1 MEEGL
6 APLAIKPELLEK
18 RIEILRKIKP
28 FDSLPENLLRET
40 AAVLQEEEYPVGSY
54 VAIQGDTSRQVL
66 FLTVEGRIE
75 ITVKDRI
82 GRETIIG
89 YRGALELM
97 GESFV
102 FSREAYTAS
111 AKAIEYTR
119 CYVIPQ
125 EHLEKLLAEVPD
137 FAAYFLHFLSSRLRI
152 NYQKFYDEEEIEVP
166 GRIGFRRRVDEVM
179 TAPVVTCDVEATARQ
194 IARIMRERDVSSVV
208 VVEGDEPRGIITER
222 DLVTKVLLNHD
233 LQQADLITAREIMS
247 DSLVTINI
255 HDFTYQAFLL
265 MVKHRIKHLV
275 VVNENK
281 KLAGILVIQDLIKS
295 RETGAFAIVNR
306 IEICKTIE
314 ELVKQRSDVDQ
325 VAQAMLVER
334 ATVQEITALI
344 TEFYDR
350 ITRKVIEIAEQ
361 QMVDEGFGPP
371 PVPYCWITMGSSG
384 RREQFARTD
393 QDNAIIFEDTGE
405 DKEKEEEIKK
415 YFLALGEKV
424 VSGLEQYGFRR
435 CRGLVMANNPDWCH
449 SLQGWYCTL
458 NNWIREL
465 DPQNVRL
472 MTIFLD
478 FRPVYGSKE
487 LYDQLRGNV
496 ARTYRLSPV
505 LIKFLLQ
512 DTLLKKVPVNF
523 LRKIQTERSGEHR
536 NMINLKTSACVHIVD
551 CLRVFILHEGLTEI
565 NTFERLQKIE
575 MLKLIKR
582 DDAEQV
588 RTAYE
593 TLMMLRIRDAM
604 AKMRRGVEPDNY
616 INPREL
622 NNREYSLLREALM
635 VVNRLQGITE
645 KHFHMVL

>member
-1 MEEGL
+1 METKGEIL
-6 APLAIKPELLEK
+6 AK
-18 RIEILRKIKP
+18 RVEILRKIRP
-28 FDSLPENLLRET
+28 FDCLGEEQLQET
-40 AAVLQEEEYPVGSY
+40 AAVLHEEEYPAGTY
-54 VAIQGDTSRQVL
+54 VAIQGDSSRQVL
-66 FLTVEGRIE
+66 YLAVEGRVE

-82 GRETIIG
+82 GRETITG
-89 YRGALELM
+89 YRGAMELM

-102 FSREAYTAS
+102 FSRDAYTAS
-111 AKAIEYTR
+111 ARAVEYTR
-119 CYVIPQ
+119 CYVIPH
-125 EHLEKLLAEVPD
+125 EHLEKILAEAPV

-152 NYQKFYDEEEIEVP
+152 NYQKFYDEEEIEIP

-179 TAPVVTCDVEATARQ
+179 TFPVVTCAAAADARQ
-194 IARIMRERDVSSVV
+194 IAATMWRHRVSSLVV
-208 VVEGDEPRGIITER
+208 MDGDEPRGIITER
-222 DLVTKVLLNHD
+222 DLVTKVLLSPD
-233 LQQADLITAREIMS
+233 LQESASKTAVEIMS
-247 DSLVTINI
+247 ENLVTINA

-275 VVNENK
+275 VVNDEK
-281 KLAGILVIQDLIKS
+281 KLAGILAIQDLIKS
-295 RETGAFAIVNR
+295 RETGSFAIVNR
-306 IEICKTIE
+306 IEGCKTIE

-361 QMVDEGFGPP
+361 KMIDSGFGPP

-384 RREQFARTD
+384 RKEQFARTD
-393 QDNAIIFEDTGE
+393 QDNAIIFEDMAE
-405 DKEKEEEIKK
+405 DREAETKD

-424 VSGLEQYGFRR
+424 VTGLEHYGFRR
-435 CRGLVMANNPDWCH
+435 CRGLVMGNNPDWCH
-449 SLQGWYCTL
+449 SLQGWYRTL
-458 NNWIREL
+458 NTWIREL

-478 FRPVYGSKE
+478 FRPVYGDRK
-487 LYDQLRGNV
+487 LYDQLRNNV

-505 LIKFLLQ
+505 LLKFLLQ

-523 LRKIQTERSGEHR
+523 LRQIQTERSGEHR

-551 CLRVFILHEGLTEI
+551 CMRVFILHEGLTET

-575 MLKLIKR
+575 KLKLLKR
-582 DDAEQV
+582 SDAEYISS
-588 RTAYE
+588 AYE

-604 AKMRRGVEPDNY
+604 AKMRKGVEPDNY

-622 NNREYSLLREALM
+622 SNREYSLLRESLM
-635 VVNRLQGITE
+635 VVNRLQSITE

>member
-1 MEEGL
+1 MEAKEEVL
-6 APLAIKPELLEK
+6 KK
-18 RIEILRKIKP
+18 RIEILRKIRP
-28 FDSLPENLLRET
+28 FDVLEEKQLRQT
-40 AAVLQEEEYPVGSY
+40 AAVLHEEDYAIGSY
-54 VAIQGDTSRQVL
+54 VAIQGESSRQVL
-66 FLTVEGRIE
+66 FLTVEGRVE
-75 ITVKDRI
+75 ITVKDKI
-82 GRETIIG
+82 GRETITG
-89 YRGALELM
+89 YRGALEFL

-102 FSREAYTAS
+102 FSRDAYTAS
-111 AKAIEYTR
+111 ARAAEFTR

-125 EHLEKLLAEVPD
+125 EHLEKLLAEAPN
-137 FAAYFLHFLSSRLRI
+137 FSAYFLQFLSSRLRI

-179 TAPVVTCDVEATARQ
+179 TAPVVTCEITATARQ
-194 IARIMRERDVSSVV
+194 IASLMRKRNVSSVV
-208 VVEGDEPRGIITER
+208 VVEQDEPRGIITER
-222 DLVTKVLLNHD
+222 DLVTKVLLSTD
-233 LQQADLITAREIMS
+233 LQLAALITARDIMS
-247 DSLVTINI
+247 SDLITVNI

-275 VVNENK
+275 VVNETK
-281 KLAGILVIQDLIKS
+281 KLAGILVIQDLMKS

-306 IEICKTIE
+306 IEGATTIN

-334 ATVQEITALI
+334 ATVQEITTLV

-361 QMVDEGFGPP
+361 QMIDEGYGPP

-393 QDNAIIFEDTGE
+393 QDNGIIFADPLP
-405 DKEKEEEIKK
+405 EKEDETKQ

-424 VSGLEQYGFRR
+424 VTGLEQYGFRR
-435 CRGLVMANNPDWCH
+435 CRGLVMGNNSDWCH
-449 SLQGWYCTL
+449 SLQGWYRTL
-458 NNWIREL
+458 NTWIREL

-478 FRPVYGSKE
+478 FRPVSGDKN
-487 LYDQLRGNV
+487 LYDQLRTNV

-505 LIKFLLQ
+505 LLKFLLQ
-512 DTLLKKVPVNF
+512 DTLLKKVPVNL
-523 LRKIQTERSGEHR
+523 LRQIQTERSGEHR
-536 NMINLKTSACVHIVD
+536 NKINLKTSACVHIVD
-551 CLRVFILHEGLTEI
+551 CMRIFILHEGLLET

-575 MLKLIKR
+575 TLKLLKR
-582 DDAEQV
+582 DDAEQI
-588 RTAYE
+588 RSAYE
-593 TLMMLRIRDAM
+593 TLMMLRLRDAM

-622 NNREYSLLREALM
+622 NRREYALLRDALLA
-635 VVNRLQGITE
+635 VNRLQNIAE